1 MTNASKDGGRELDK
15 DATVSVMGGLGMIP
29 QDQEVPPTAYRSG
42 SVLA

>member
-1 MTNASKDGGRELDK
+1 MTNASKDGGREHK
-15 DATVSVMGGLGMIP
+15 DATVSVMRGVGMIP